1 MSKHAIILYYEG
13 LTPPEPVV
21 AKLANH
27 ISVSCNAELQSIVVK
42 HYDEDAIV
50 KAIGN
55 DAVRKIVFDKEDASK
70 VLDPMIRIK
79 VGPSPNREK
88 AVKYIKDVLNVSTK
102 EAMRMVDLQVI
113 DIPNKCNVYDFV
125 SGLNSV
131 GTVIT
136 DTDET
141 FATAQAGYFVNT
153 KYGDDITQLVKD
165 YALAL
170 YHTHVNAA
178 DEQEAALVNS
188 VEILQKNGPIAQH
201 IVSAPLLG
209 AIACLMNP

>member
-13 LTPPEPVV
+13 LTPSEPLVTH
-21 AKLANH
+21 LAEC
-27 ISVSCNAELQSIVVK
+27 ISAACDAELKSIVAK
-42 HYDEDAIV
+42 HYDEEDIV
-50 KAIGN
+50 KAVGN
-55 DAVRKIVFDKEDASK
+55 DAIRKIVFDKKDAK
-70 VLDPMIRIK
+70 TLDTTIHIK
-79 VGPSPNREK
+79 VGPSPNRAK

-125 SGLNSV
+125 SGLNNV

-209 AIACLMNP
+209 AIACLMNT